1 MRTLSIKFKGLGKML
16 LLFTLASLMFIGCS
30 KTHTHEKPKLTI
42 TADTLVFKG
51 NETHSLFVTTNNPT
65 SREFYVDYPYSWVS
79 ANPSYGKITAD
90 ETVEIKLTSYF
101 ENSSIIK
108 EDFLYVVCPY
118 DEKAVTLIGLP
129 EGCNLHIVPDTL
141 LFPLD
146 IDSVVMRIG
155 NYDNTAMDYSIT
167 ASNSFISFSPTSG
180 RVSKMQST
188 DITVC
193 IDRTSLLS
201 EPDPELFVTIG
212 NKVDTVLIIPERKLK
227 LPNDVVDAEYA
238 KATNLLVYVSSDS
251 KLNIYHPENRTLS
264 SVALSY
270 KPTCVSISPDGTKA
284 TVGHDKHVTYIDL
297 MAETV
302 LTVNEVS
309 CDALDIVLTDNSWT
323 YVFPR
328 RDQSERIRCLNVSTD
343 LALETLHTG
352 SYIYAGT
359 KAKLHP
365 SGKFIYGAQPH
376 YEMEKYDIQEGTAR
390 YLYQAPSY
398 SYSTDGDLW
407 FEENG
412 ERAFTRSGT
421 VVKTND
427 VQSTE
432 MVEVGEIALESSY
445 TRIAWLDHLELK
457 NEVYMVL
464 EGGYVEYDNQIP
476 NPPYIYV
483 YNSEDLTYKTK
494 IRTEDFHLNTEYGPI
509 TQAAEPCFVFAH
521 SNGTQLY
528 VITKTDIPKKDVVW
542 TIETIDR

>member
-16 LLFTLASLMFIGCS
+16 LLLALASLMFFSCS
-30 KTHTHEKPKLTI
+30 KTPEKPKLTI
-42 TADTLVFKG
+42 TSDTLIFKG
-51 NETHSLFVTTNNPT
+51 NETHSLFVTTNSSKPHD
-65 SREFYVDYPYSWVS
+65 FYVDYPYLWVY
-79 ANPSYGKITAD
+79 ANPSYGKIDKD
-90 ETVEIKLTSYF
+90 ETVEIKLTSFF
-101 ENSSIIK
+101 EDSSIIK
-108 EDFLYVVCPY
+108 EGLLYVVCSY

-129 EGCNLHIVPDTL
+129 EGCNLHVVPDTL

-146 IDSVVMRIG
+146 IDSVIMRIG

-167 ASNSFISFSPTSG
+167 ASSDFVSFSPASG
-180 RVSKMQST
+180 RVPKMKST
-188 DITVC
+188 DITVS

-201 EPDPELFVTIG
+201 EPNPKLFVTIG

-227 LPNDVVDAEYA
+227 LPNDVVDAEYT
-238 KATNLLVYVSSDS
+238 KATDLLVYVSSDS

-270 KPTCVSISPDGTKA
+270 KPTCVSVSPDGTKA
-284 TVGHDKHVTYIDL
+284 AVGHNKHVTYVDL
-297 MAETV
+297 TAETV

-328 RDQSERIRCLNVSTD
+328 HDQWERIRCLNVSTE

-352 SYIYAGT
+352 NHIYAGT

-365 SGKFIYGAQPH
+365 SGKFIYGAESS
-376 YEMEKYDIQEGTAR
+376 YDMEKYDIQEGTAR

-398 SYSTDGDLW
+398 SYRIDGDLW
-407 FEENG
+407 FKENG
-412 ERAFTRSGT
+412 ERLFTRSGT
-421 VVKTND
+421 VVKSNED
-427 VQSTE
+427 QSID